1 MKISCLLLVRGHCG
15 GLSPAVTDLT
25 WVGQV
30 PPSSC
35 AGVRAGS
42 KGTRRDDCSQP
53 AKGGSSQGPRG
64 AAAAVT
70 KNYISEWLKITEI

>member
-1 MKISCLLLVRGHCG
+1 M
-15 GLSPAVTDLT
+15 TDLT

-30 PPSSC
+30 PSGSC
-35 AGVRAGS
+35 AGERAGS
-42 KGTRRDDCSQP
+42 KGTRQDGCSQP

-70 KNYISEWLKITEI
+70 KNYITEWLKITEI